1 MDLSAN
7 IKQAIKAHGYNNS
20 EVAHK
25 LGMQQPNFSR
35 LINSPNIRIS
45 DLEKI
50 AEAIGCHIGEMV
62 DPSAYQDADVQR
74 FCPYCGKK
82 IR

>member
-35 LINSPNIRIS
+35 LINSPNIRVS
-45 DLEKI
+45 DLERLQK
-50 AEAIGCHIGEMV
+50 
-62 DPSAYQDADVQR
+62 PSGVILEKWLILQLIRMPMCSASA
-74 FCPYCGKK
+74 PTAGK
-82 IR
+82 R